1 MRYLPYLLAMLMTAA
16 VACSSDNEKSDPDEP
31 DEVKTLTVEGLDST
45 RWTYI
50 SFENGTVVG
59 TSELGNTTDDAAWAK
74 RSDWDIALCGE
85 LVRTNGGTS
94 GNGQAAIQPMTNKSF
109 NAIDL
114 APESGYTVDTEGVV
128 VRR

>member
-1 MRYLPYLLAMLMTAA
+1 MRYLPILLLLLLA
-16 VACSSDNEKSDPDEP
+16 ACAKESGSDTPEVP
-31 DEVKTLTVEGLDST
+31 DEVRTLTVEGLDST
-45 RWTYI
+45 RWPYI
-50 SFENGTVVG
+50 SFESGAVVG
-59 TSELGNTTDDAAWAK
+59 TSELGNTADDASWSQ

-94 GNGQAAIQPMTNKSF
+94 GRGQAALQAMPSKSF

-114 APESGYTVDTEGVV
+114 APESGYVADSTGVV